1 MKGLVFCAVNFIR
14 FFFFSD
20 EIDIMGYGSA
30 TSDTD
35 DHSSVES
42 SLSDG
47 FTIAVKRVR
56 LNSSYSES
64 LWENANGTSSA
75 LKAGSYVSVW
85 VSDTL

>member
-1 MKGLVFCAVNFIR
+1 MVLRCILKVCFCL
-14 FFFFSD
+14 FFFSD
-20 EIDIMGYGSA
+20 EIDIIGYGSG

-42 SLSDG
+42 SSSDN

-64 LWENANGTSSA
+64 L
-75 LKAGSYVSVW
+75 
-85 VSDTL
+85 